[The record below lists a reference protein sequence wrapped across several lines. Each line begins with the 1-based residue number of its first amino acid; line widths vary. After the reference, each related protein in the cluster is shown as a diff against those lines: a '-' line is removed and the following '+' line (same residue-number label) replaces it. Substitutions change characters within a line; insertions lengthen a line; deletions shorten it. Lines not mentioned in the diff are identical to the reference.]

1 MVKLAQEVSLEF
13 ELIKVRTLLPPMFP
27 EAGRKVGMVMA
38 FIREA
43 GLALVAGGQGCG
55 RSIQWWQ

>member
-1 MVKLAQEVSLEF
+1 MSLEF

-38 FIREA
+38 FIREV
-43 GLALVAGGQGCG
+43 GLALVAGGARLWAVNTVVAVG
-55 RSIQWWQ
+55 